1 MQDRWWVHVSDNG
14 LGIPAEQ
21 HDNIFQRHFRAH
33 PERGNG
39 TGLGLMIVR
48 EEVEQLGA
56 EIEFSSEPGVGSTF
70 RFSLPPAQPS
80 E

>member
-1 MQDRWWVHVSDNG
+1 
-14 LGIPAEQ
+14 
-21 HDNIFQRHFRAH
+21 
-33 PERGNG
+33 
-39 TGLGLMIVR
+39 MIVR

-56 EIEFSSEPGVGSTF
+56 EIEFSSEPGFGSTF